1 MITYLALGSN
11 MGERLKLLKAARE
24 KLAADPQIEV
34 LSSSKLY
41 ETDPYGYTQ
50 QEDFLNAVIKIDTSY
65 QPADLLKKIHQIE
78 AALDRKRLVHWGPRT
93 IDIDILL
100 MGDLNITTE
109 ELIIPHK
116 EITKRSF
123 VLIPLKDVYHGELFK
138 KSLAAWIEASGNQ
151 QEVRLAK
158 EVW

>member
-11 MGERLKLLKAARE
+11 MGERLELLKAARE
-24 KLAADPQIEV
+24 KLAADSQIEV
-34 LSSSKLY
+34 LASSKLY

-50 QEDFLNAVIKIDTSY
+50 QENFLNAVIKIDTSY
-65 QPADLLKKIHQIE
+65 QPADLLKKIHHIE

-109 ELIIPHK
+109 ELTIPHK
-116 EITKRSF
+116 EMTKRSF
-123 VLIPLKDVYHGELFK
+123 VLIPLRDVYHGELFN